1 MPEHARFKEIQRG
14 IHCVADLSFCRV
26 GFAIDR
32 SDSPCGVGID
42 QIAVVGMIVG
52 MHQKAGIGFIKTVVG
67 LHAPQVNA
75 AQGVGIKNPKGL
87 VA

>member
-1 MPEHARFKEIQRG
+1 MPEHGRFKEIKRG
-14 IHCVADLSFCRV
+14 IHSVADLSVCGVR
-26 GFAIDR
+26 FAIDR

-42 QIAVVGMIVG
+42 QVAVVGMIVG
-52 MHQKAGIGFIKTVVG
+52 VHQKAGIGFIKTMVG

-75 AQGVGIKNPKGL
+75 AQGIGIKNPKGL